1 MPTRWKFSGLPIEND
16 RLIRGCRLVHV
27 HVANSMFSLALSTC
41 FLLAMTSDVQAHSL
55 QLSLGPVL
63 VHHGLPSSRSSFCGK
78 GSLIDNY
85 PLWSGSFSN
94 RTENASG
101 LGICQIG
108 KFGGS
113 FHCIRFPF
121 EYVLPPLP
129 CLGENPFQSPYVSGA
144 VT

>member
-27 HVANSMFSLALSTC
+27 HVATSMFSLALSTC

-78 GSLIDNY
+78 GSLMI
-85 PLWSGSFSN
+85 
-94 RTENASG
+94 
-101 LGICQIG
+101 I
-108 KFGGS
+108 
-113 FHCIRFPF
+113 IRF
-121 EYVLPPLP
+121 EAEVSQIEQRMHRVLESAKSVNSAAASIVFDFLSSMSF
-129 CLGENPFQSPYVSGA
+129 LLSLA
-144 VT
+144 